1 MSPVTRNF
9 QELVPFRVDQISLL
23 ENVFHYGDSDPR
35 WSLGP
40 GAENALRLQRS
51 LEIFSSAWGLPRESL
66 TLLPDRYLAFYLA
79 ITGAI
84 NATSPASIS
93 HSPID
98 KKEILA
104 IVRGIPS
111 TIERKEFKVGLD
123 GTFDYSDV
131 STDLSIVQIRNGET
145 GISQSDLP
153 SGPIIIDA
161 TSALPGDLHSLD
173 LNSTHWHA
181 VVLDATS
188 WGGPRGVYL
197 LSINPAS
204 PWGNPLP
211 TLDTSLPIFGA
222 SYGLTLLA
230 ALELERFSQVD
241 QGAIAKAN
249 LQVREMVRQIP
260 EVEIAGEGTRD
271 RLSLSFLYVQ
281 SEELQRILYRDGFLF
296 DSGSA
301 CSSSAL
307 SPSHV
312 LTGMGLL
319 SQGNVRL
326 RFRPENIDQAGA
338 LGASL
343 VEHVTKLRE
352 SL

>member
-1 MSPVTRNF
+1 MLPVTRNF
-9 QELVPFRVDQISLL
+9 QESVPFREDQIALL
-23 ENVFHYGDSDPR
+23 ENVFKFGDSDPR
-35 WSLGP
+35 WSMGP

-51 LEIFSSAWGLPRESL
+51 LEIFSNAWGLPRESL
-66 TLLPDRYLAFYLA
+66 TLLPDRYLAFSLA
-79 ITGAI
+79 ISGTI
-84 NATSPASIS
+84 RATSPTSIS

-104 IVRGIPS
+104 IISGIPS
-111 TIERKEFKVGLD
+111 NIERREFEVGLD
-123 GTFDYSDV
+123 GTFNYLDAASDL
-131 STDLSIVQIRNGET
+131 TIVQIRNGET
-145 GISQSDLP
+145 GISQQSLP

-173 LNSTHWHA
+173 LARRSWHA
-181 VVLDATS
+181 IVLDATS

-197 LSINPAS
+197 LSINPAL
-204 PWGNPLP
+204 PWSNPLP
-211 TLDTSLPIFGA
+211 TLDTSLPLFGA

-230 ALELERFSQVD
+230 AVELETFSRID
-241 QGAIAKAN
+241 QDAIAQAN
-249 LQVREMVRQIP
+249 LQVREVVHGIEDV
-260 EVEIAGEGTRD
+260 EVAGEETRD
-271 RLSLSFLYVQ
+271 RLSLSFLYIQ
-281 SEELQRILYRDGFLF
+281 SEELQRSLYREGFLF

-326 RFRPENIDQAGA
+326 RFRPENIDQAKPFA
-338 LGASL
+338 ESL
-343 VEHVTKLRE
+343 VEHVRKLRE
-352 SL
+352 DL

>member
-9 QELVPFRVDQISLL
+9 QELIPFSEDQISLL
-23 ENVFHYGDSDPR
+23 PNVFQHGDSDPR
-35 WSLGP
+35 WTMGP

-51 LEIFSSAWGLPRESL
+51 LETFSGAWGLPRESL
-66 TLLPDRYLAFYLA
+66 TLLPDRYLAFYIA
-79 ITGAI
+79 MTGII
-84 NATSPASIS
+84 NATTPASIS

-104 IVRGIPS
+104 IVDGISS
-111 TIERKEFKVGLD
+111 TIERREFRVGLD
-123 GTFDYSDV
+123 GLFEYPSAPA
-131 STDLSIVQIRNGET
+131 DLTIVQIRNGET
-145 GISQSDLP
+145 GISQRNLP
-153 SGPIIIDA
+153 SGAMIIDA
-161 TSALPGDLHSLD
+161 TSALPGDLHDLD
-173 LNSTHWHA
+173 LNSIDWRA
-181 VVLDATS
+181 VILDATS

-197 LSINPAS
+197 LSINPSS
-204 PWGNPLP
+204 PWSNPLP

-230 ALELERFSQVD
+230 AVELERFLQVD
-241 QGAIAKAN
+241 QGAIAEAN
-249 LQVREMVRQIP
+249 LQVREIVRHLRD
-260 EVEIAGEGTRD
+260 VEIAGEGTRD

-281 SEELQRILYRDGFLF
+281 SEELQRNLYRDGFLV

-326 RFRPENIDQAGA
+326 RFRQENIDQAKA
-338 LGASL
+338 LANSL